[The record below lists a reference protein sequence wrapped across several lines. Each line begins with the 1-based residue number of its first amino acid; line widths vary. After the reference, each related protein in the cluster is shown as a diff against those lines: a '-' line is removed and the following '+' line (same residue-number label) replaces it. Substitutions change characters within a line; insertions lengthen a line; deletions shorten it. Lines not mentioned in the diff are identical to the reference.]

1 VYSDKWNKQIIL
13 EILLAVN
20 SNDIHILFKKYSS
33 KEVEKRTGLIK
44 EERRVW
50 RREEKRRQ

>member
-1 VYSDKWNKQIIL
+1 VEQTEIIL

-33 KEVEKRTGLIK
+33 KEVGKNWSHQRGKTRMK
-44 EERRVW
+44 EGRKKEAM
-50 RREEKRRQ
+50 K